1 LLGATEGTT
10 MTVDEQRLRQSL
22 HTRLAETLGG
32 DEAAL
37 LMEYLPPVGWAD
49 IVRRSDLRAE
59 VAGVRGEIAGV
70 RGEVSEL
77 RGEMSELRGEMG
89 ELRGEM
95 GELRGEMGELRG
107 ELRAS
112 VAALRAE
119 MTELKSQLLMWLV
132 PTVVGS
138 VGIAATLARI
148 A

>member
-59 VAGVRGEIAGV
+59 IAGVRGEIAGV

-77 RGEMSELRGEMG
+77 RGEMS
-89 ELRGEM
+89 
-95 GELRGEMGELRG
+95 ELRGEMGELRG

>member
-1 LLGATEGTT
+1 

-59 VAGVRGEIAGV
+59 IAGVRGEIAGV

-77 RGEMSELRGEMG
+77 RGEMS
-89 ELRGEM
+89 
-95 GELRGEMGELRG
+95 ELRGEMGELRG